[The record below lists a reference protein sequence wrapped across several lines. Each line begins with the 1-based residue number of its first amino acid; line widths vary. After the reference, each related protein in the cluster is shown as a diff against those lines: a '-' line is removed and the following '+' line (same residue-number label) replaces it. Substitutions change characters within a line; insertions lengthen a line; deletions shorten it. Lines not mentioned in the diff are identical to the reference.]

1 MKICNACNSGN
12 SDNAKFCHKCGGDIE
27 NIAPLLNAPSSGI
40 YAPANDYTR
49 MGGWLVFFIVWD
61 IISVASAAFAL
72 LQLLIAVINGDGLGT
87 IEYHLSSII
96 HVIPLLVSVIFRFKR
111 DSRFLLWFQISV
123 ILNLL
128 TSVYMFSVSSYMRDT
143 LVELETT
150 YRTLG
155 MEISMTEYL
164 GAIKIFGIIVSI
176 ISAGVLFFLITL
188 YYCKSKRVNA
198 FMGNDEYKQK
208 ALVKFKS
215 KEKAL

>member
-27 NIAPLLNAPSSGI
+27 NIAPLLNAPSGGI

-61 IISVASAAFAL
+61 LISVGSAAFAL
-72 LQLLIAVINGDGLGT
+72 LQLLIAVFDGSGLGT
-87 IEYHLSSII
+87 IEYHLSTII

-123 ILNLL
+123 IVNLL
-128 TSVYMFSVSSYMRDT
+128 TSVYMFSVSSYMGDMFMQM
-143 LVELETT
+143 EET
-150 YRTLG
+150 YSTLG
-155 MEISMTEYL
+155 MDISLMGYL
-164 GAIKIFGIIVSI
+164 GAIKIFGIIISI
-176 ISAGVLFFLITL
+176 ISAGLWFFLVTL
-188 YYCKSKRVNA
+188 YYCKSNRVNA